1 MDIKIDWEKVNNL
14 LPVIVQDADSNQV
27 LMLAYMNVQA
37 FKMSQKTS
45 LAHYFSRTKG
55 RIWKKG
61 ESSGNIQKIKSMY
74 LDCDNDTLLIKVEQ
88 VGGLAC
94 HTGRKSCF
102 FKNLNTLKDEEA
114 VQEDL
119 NYGVLDRLYHTIKE
133 RENEDPKTSYV
144 AKLLQGEENSLLK
157 KVIEEAGEFCFAIK
171 DKDEKEIVYEAA
183 DLVFHTLVALQSQ
196 KIHYE
201 LVKQEL
207 KRRFGVS
214 GIEEKK
220 QRDVK

>member
-157 KVIEEAGEFCFAIK
+157 KVIEEAGEFCFALK